1 MQSKTFAGKFFRS
14 AVFSLSLILAGCS
27 SGVTGK
33 WINPQDPK
41 DYYEFK
47 SNGTWFAEDS
57 SGKHETGTYTV
68 DYDQITL
75 KKADGTLVKVTN
87 KDKVLT
93 AADGKTYQPQ

>member
-1 MQSKTFAGKFFRS
+1 MQTKAFVGRFFRS

-33 WINPQDPK
+33 WVSPQDPK

-68 DYDQITL
+68 DHDQITL
-75 KKADGTLVKVTN
+75 KMANGTLFKITI
-87 KDKVLT
+87 KDKMLT
-93 AADGKTYQPQ
+93 TADGKTYQPQ